1 MKKLKIGLI
10 HATMNSVPPI
20 LNAFSKEEAVD
31 LVSFM
36 DEGLIYELNE
46 TNKVTKKMITRL
58 TYLAEKAVDSNVDG
72 ILFTCSS
79 FSPYVPAIA
88 EKLSVPVLSSDRSM
102 LERAVEQS
110 DEIVVI
116 ATVGAAGPT
125 TEKML
130 KEVAEEKKKD
140 VTIHVH
146 LLTEAFQALQ
156 NGNGEEHDRLIKEKI
171 AENADA
177 ESIVLAQYS
186 MARAVE
192 DYSNDAV
199 LIAPQVAAESIIQ
212 LAKAHVKRESQ

>member
-1 MKKLKIGLI
+1 MSKLKIGLI

-31 LVSFM
+31 LMSFM

-46 TNKVTKKMITRL
+46 TNRITEKMIIRL
-58 TYLAEKAVDSNVDG
+58 TYLAERAVESNVDA

-88 EKLSVPVLSSDRSM
+88 EKLPVPVLSSDRSM
-102 LERAVEQS
+102 LEKAIDKS

-116 ATVGAAGPT
+116 ATVKAAGPT
-125 TEKML
+125 TKKIL
-130 KEVAEEKKKD
+130 KEIAEERKKD

-156 NGNGEEHDRLIKEKI
+156 NGNREEHDTLIQEKI
-171 AENADA
+171 AENEQARA
-177 ESIVLAQYS
+177 IVLAQYS

-192 DYSNDAV
+192 HRPNEAV
-199 LIAPQVAAESIIQ
+199 LTGPQVAAESIIQ
-212 LAKAHVKRESQ
+212 LAKAHVKEE